1 MKTPTMLMILDGFGI
16 NPETYG
22 NAIKQANTP
31 NLDRIFGGHP
41 FTQINAS
48 GEYVGLP
55 DGQMGNSEVGHL
67 NIGAGRIVYQELTNI
82 TKATKDGRFF
92 ENEALNHAMDHVI
105 ENSTKN
111 PEQALHLFGLMS
123 DGGVHSHIDHI
134 KAAIAMAKAKGVPNL
149 YVHCFMDGRDVP
161 PTSGIGYIH
170 EIENYMAK
178 VQLGHVGMVSGRY
191 YAMDR
196 DKRWDRVEKAYD
208 TLTVPGIV
216 AYTPGSNAMNLVQAS
231 YDVEIT
237 DEFILPAMTCKDAW
251 VKDGDS
257 IIFCN
262 FRPDRARELTRA
274 FVDPNFEKPVEEGGM
289 GGFTRKKIINDLV
302 YVCMTQYDAE
312 MPNVEIA
319 FPPKR
324 LENTLGEYISS
335 LGLRQ
340 LRIAE
345 TEKYA
350 HVTFFFNGGVEEP
363 NPGEDRILVPSPKV
377 ATYDLQPEMSAPEVK
392 DRVIEEIK
400 ARREDGSSKYDVIIL
415 NFANSDMVGHTGV
428 MEAAVKAVETLDGC
442 VSEIVSAIEEVGGQ
456 LLITADH
463 GNSDMMLDAEGNPFT
478 AHTTNPVPLCYV
490 GDAGHEFNEHGLSG
504 EGKLADLA
512 PTLLYL
518 MGIDIPSEMTGEVLM
533 K

>member
-1 MKTPTMLMILDGFGI
+1 VD
-16 NPETYG
+16 
-22 NAIKQANTP
+22 
-31 NLDRIFGGHP
+31 
-41 FTQINAS
+41 
-48 GEYVGLP
+48 
-55 DGQMGNSEVGHL
+55 
-67 NIGAGRIVYQELTNI
+67 
-82 TKATKDGRFF
+82 
-92 ENEALNHAMDHVI
+92 
-105 ENSTKN
+105 
-111 PEQALHLFGLMS
+111 
-123 DGGVHSHIDHI
+123 
-134 KAAIAMAKAKGVPNL
+134 
-149 YVHCFMDGRDVP
+149 
-161 PTSGIGYIH
+161 
-170 EIENYMAK
+170 
-178 VQLGHVGMVSGRY
+178 
-191 YAMDR
+191 
-196 DKRWDRVEKAYD
+196 
-208 TLTVPGIV
+208 
-216 AYTPGSNAMNLVQAS
+216 
-231 YDVEIT
+231 IT

-262 FRPDRARELTRA
+262 FRPDRAREITRA
-274 FVDPNFEKPVEEGGM
+274 FVDPDFDKPVEEGGM
-289 GGFTRKKIINDLV
+289 GGFKRKTIINDLV

-312 MPNVEIA
+312 MPNVEVA

-335 LGLRQ
+335 MGLRQ

-392 DRVIEEIK
+392 ARVIEEIK
-400 ARREDGSSKYDVIIL
+400 ATREDGSSKYDVIIL

-428 MEAAVKAVETLDGC
+428 MEAAVKAVETLNGC
-442 VSEIVSAIEEVGGQ
+442 VREIVDAILEVNGQ

-463 GNSDMMLDAEGNPFT
+463 GNSDMMLDKDGNPFT

-490 GDAGHEFNEHGLSG
+490 SHDKAHEFNEYGLSG

-518 MGIDIPSEMTGEVLM
+518 MGIDIPKEMTGEVLM